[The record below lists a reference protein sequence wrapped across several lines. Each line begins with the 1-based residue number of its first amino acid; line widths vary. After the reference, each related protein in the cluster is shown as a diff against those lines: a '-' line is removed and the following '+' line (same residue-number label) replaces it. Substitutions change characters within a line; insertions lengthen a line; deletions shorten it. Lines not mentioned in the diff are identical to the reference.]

1 RLSARYSPLE
11 GRFLR
16 VTQPSATGP
25 EGPVR
30 LACFT
35 HAASV
40 CPEPGSNSPSECGTP
55 QGTDFDRVIRAP
67 LHSSLVKVA
76 APHEASPPGAR
87 KEHCIDSPIALSIT
101 HPRLGPVGHSRI
113 VPLASI
119 HRQGDTQANT
129 LGPHP
134 PIRGSPVPHLQPHAP
149 ALAYALAAATFYTTA
164 GTQ

>member
-55 QGTDFDRVIRAP
+55 QGTDFDRVNRAP

-76 APHEASPPGAR
+76 APPRSLTPRGAQR
-87 KEHCIDSPIALSIT
+87 P
-101 HPRLGPVGHSRI
+101 
-113 VPLASI
+113 
-119 HRQGDTQANT
+119 
-129 LGPHP
+129 
-134 PIRGSPVPHLQPHAP
+134 
-149 ALAYALAAATFYTTA
+149 FYRSLCRAVNPTA
-164 GTQ
+164 GFSRSWDA